1 MQSFL
6 FIYLLIYL
14 FIYLFI
20 HLFIY
25 VYMYLF
31 IYFVFG
37 TMKWAYLWGGEGVGG
52 LIYGVLWYVY
62 IFRQL
67 KVGAQNQNYPN
78 RDIKFSDHKITGK
91 DSICSKQLKSKEKEE
106 E

>member
-6 FIYLLIYL
+6 FIYLC
-14 FIYLFI
+14 IYLFI

-25 VYMYLF
+25 VYMYVF

-37 TMKWAYLWGGEGVGG
+37 IMNWAYLWGGEGGGG

>member
-1 MQSFL
+1 
-6 FIYLLIYL
+6 
-14 FIYLFI
+14 
-20 HLFIY
+20 
-25 VYMYLF
+25 MYLF

-37 TMKWAYLWGGEGVGG
+37 IMKWAYLWGGEGGGG
-52 LIYGVLWYVY
+52 LINGVLWYVY

-91 DSICSKQLKSKEKEE
+91 DSICSKQLKLKEKEE

>member
-1 MQSFL
+1 MYL
-6 FIYLLIYL
+6 CIYV
-14 FIYLFI
+14 FIYLFCI
-20 HLFIY
+20 WYHEMSLS
-25 VYMYLF
+25 V
-31 IYFVFG
+31 G
-37 TMKWAYLWGGEGVGG
+37 WGRGGG

-91 DSICSKQLKSKEKEE
+91 DSICSKQLKLKEKEE

>member
-6 FIYLLIYL
+6 FIYL

-37 TMKWAYLWGGEGVGG
+37 IMKWAYLWDGEGGGG